1 MGGYLA
7 GPAEPGSAPGVLIGM
22 ELFGIAGHVRDVC
35 DRLAGLGFLALAPDL
50 YHRSAPGIELAED
63 NAGRERG
70 FALLHQLTR
79 EQALADIAAGVEYL
93 FLVASHTHHGPVLE
107 LDDWPT
113 PATSYV
119 RGLERISG
127 TLTEIAARLRREI
140 REQVGLP
147 VTVGIARTKFLA
159 KVASAVAKP
168 DGLLLVEPDAELAF
182 LHPLPVERL
191 WGVGRVTAAKLHR
204 CGLTTVRQ
212 VAELSEPAL
221 VAILG
226 RAGGRH
232 LHALAHNHDPRPV
245 HRRPRRRSIGAQR
258 ALGSRRRPRSELA
271 VVLTMLVDRVTRRMR
286 RARRACRT
294 VVLRFR
300 FSDYTRATRSH
311 TMPESTAS
319 TATILA
325 VATALLTVALPEID
339 HRGLTLIGVALTN
352 LSDEDALQLTL
363 PFDRARELGAD
374 ATFEPGQHQQIRDQ
388 RRQMVSLVHDVFDQI
403 AVVCHRPRG
412 RAQQH
417 LGVGADQRERRTQ
430 LVRGV
435 GHERL
440 LPLPAHL
447 RRPQRPPR
455 DEHAAHGGQ
464 RQSADA
470 HAGQHQRRVAQL
482 ALVRRERLADLHD
495 VWRQPV
501 APHDL

>member
-1 MGGYLA
+1 MFVSQATILHADLDAFYASVEQRDDPRLRGRPVIVGGGVVLAASYEAKAFGIRTAMGGAQARRLCPQA
-7 GPAEPGSAPGVLIGM
+7 AVVPPRMSAYSEASKAVF
-22 ELFGIAGHVRDVC
+22 EVFERT
-35 DRLAGLGFLALAPDL
+35 APL
-50 YHRSAPGIELAED
+50 V
-63 NAGRERG
+63 
-70 FALLHQLTR
+70 
-79 EQALADIAAGVEYL
+79 QALSIDEA
-93 FLVASHTHHGPVLE
+93 FL
-107 LDDWPT
+107 D
-113 PATSYV
+113 V

-127 TLTEIAARLRREI
+127 TPTEIAARLRREI

-168 DGLLLVEPDAELAF
+168 DGLLLVEPEAELAF

-204 CGLTTVRQ
+204 CGITTVRL

-232 LHALAHNHDPRPV
+232 LHALAHNHDLRPV

-271 VVLTMLVDRVTRRMR
+271 VVLTMLVDRVTRRLR

-363 PFDRARELGAD
+363 PFDRARELD
-374 ATFEPGQHQQIRDQ
+374 ITLDSIRDRFGQ
-388 RRQMVSLVHDVFDQI
+388 DAITRWVLV
-403 AVVCHRPRG
+403 G
-412 RAQQH
+412 RDSG
-417 LGVGADQRERRTQ
+417 LWVP
-430 LVRGV
+430 
-435 GHERL
+435 L
-440 LPLPAHL
+440 LP
-447 RRPQRPPR
+447 
-455 DEHAAHGGQ
+455 D
-464 RQSADA
+464 
-470 HAGQHQRRVAQL
+470 
-482 ALVRRERLADLHD
+482 
-495 VWRQPV
+495 
-501 APHDL
+501 